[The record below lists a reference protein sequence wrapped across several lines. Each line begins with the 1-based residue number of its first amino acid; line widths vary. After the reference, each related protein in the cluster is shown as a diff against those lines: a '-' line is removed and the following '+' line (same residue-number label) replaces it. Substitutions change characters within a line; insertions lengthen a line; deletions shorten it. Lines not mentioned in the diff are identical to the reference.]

1 MKSKN
6 HQKMRNNILLF
17 FILVITQIGFSQGI
31 ERKVLRGKIVAD
43 SLEVENLTVY
53 NITSNVGAI
62 TDVDGKFS
70 INARA
75 TDTLFIQG
83 LSYDSKR
90 YILTDKDFWL
100 PVLEIKLHVKITEL
114 NEIII
119 TPYTL
124 TGNLNE
130 DTKRIQVY
138 GEGFA
143 KIDAKVVKY
152 YDDDIRLG
160 TPENT
165 AMPNVFAPTGVNLL
179 GIVVGIA
186 NLVGIKG
193 NPKSNSERVFEER
206 RIRDL
211 QSKSFS
217 EHMLE
222 RFSHNFFVETLKIK
236 NEDIPLFMSFAEL
249 NVYELSPL
257 LKAENELKLI
267 EYLINKSEE
276 FKLQKAKE

>member
-1 MKSKN
+1 
-6 HQKMRNNILLF
+6 MRNNILLF
-17 FILVITQIGFSQGI
+17 FILLISQIGFSQGI
-31 ERKVLRGKIVAD
+31 ERKILRGKIVAD
-43 SLEVENLTVY
+43 SIEVENLTVY

-83 LSYDSKR
+83 LSYESKQ
-90 YILTDKDFWL
+90 YVLTDKDFWL

-114 NEIII
+114 NEVVI

-124 TGNLNE
+124 TGDLKE

-138 GEGFA
+138 GEGFS
-143 KIDAKVVKY
+143 KIDMRIKHY
-152 YDDDIRLG
+152 EDDVRMG
-160 TPENT
+160 TPTNT
-165 AMPNVFAPTGVNLL
+165 AMLNVFAPTGINLL
-179 GIVVGIA
+179 PLINGLSSLLGV
-186 NLVGIKG
+186 KG
-193 NPKSNSERVFEER
+193 DPKKNSERVFEER

-217 EHMLE
+217 EHILE
-222 RFSHNFFVETLKIK
+222 RFSHNFFIETLKIK
-236 NEDIPLFMSFAEL
+236 NEDISMFMSFAEL

-267 EYLINKSEE
+267 EYLINKSAE
-276 FKLQKAKE
+276 FKLQQPKE

>member
-1 MKSKN
+1 MKYK
-6 HQKMRNNILLF
+6 ILLLF
-17 FILVITQIGFSQGI
+17 VLIITQISFSQGV

-53 NITSNVGAI
+53 NITSNIGAI

-75 TDTLFIQG
+75 TDILFIQG

-90 YILTDKDFWL
+90 YVLTDKDFWL
-100 PVLEIKLHVKITEL
+100 PVLEIKLHIKITEL

-165 AMPNVFAPTGVNLL
+165 AMPSQFAPNGSNFNFMAIGA
-179 GIVVGIA
+179 GIISM
-186 NLVGIKG
+186 LVKNE
-193 NPKSNSERVFEER
+193 NPKKNSERVFEER
-206 RIRDL
+206 RIRDI
-211 QSKSFS
+211 QSKSFT
-217 EHMLE
+217 EHIYE
-222 RFSHNFFVETLKIK
+222 RFSHNFFIETLKIK
-236 NEDIPLFMSFAEL
+236 NEDIPMYMSFAEL

-267 EYLINKSEE
+267 EYLINKSTE
-276 FKLQKAKE
+276 FKLQKEKE

>member
-138 GEGFA
+138 GEGFS
-143 KIDAKVVKY
+143 KIDMRIKHY
-152 YDDDIRLG
+152 EDDVRMG
-160 TPENT
+160 TPINT
-165 AMPNVFAPTGVNLL
+165 AMPNQFAPTGISFLPLINGLSSLL
-179 GIVVGIA
+179 GV
-186 NLVGIKG
+186 KG
-193 NPKSNSERVFEER
+193 DPKKNSERVFEER

-236 NEDIPLFMSFAEL
+236 NEDIPMFMSFAEL

>member
-1 MKSKN
+1 
-6 HQKMRNNILLF
+6 MRNSILLF

-236 NEDIPLFMSFAEL
+236 NEDIPMFMSFAEL

>member
-1 MKSKN
+1 LKSKN

-90 YILTDKDFWL
+90 YVLTDKDFWL

-124 TGNLNE
+124 TGDLKE

-138 GEGFA
+138 GEGFS
-143 KIDAKVVKY
+143 KIDMRIKHY
-152 YDDDIRLG
+152 EDDVRMG
-160 TPENT
+160 TPINT
-165 AMPNVFAPTGVNLL
+165 AMPNQFAPTGISFLPLINGLSSLL
-179 GIVVGIA
+179 GV
-186 NLVGIKG
+186 KG
-193 NPKSNSERVFEER
+193 DPKKNSERVFEER

-222 RFSHNFFVETLKIK
+222 RFSHNFFIETLKIK
-236 NEDIPLFMSFAEL
+236 NEDIPMFMSFAEL

>member
-1 MKSKN
+1 
-6 HQKMRNNILLF
+6 MRNSILLF
-17 FILVITQIGFSQGI
+17 FILMIAQIGFSQGI
-31 ERKVLRGKIVAD
+31 ERKILRGKIVAD

-83 LSYDSKR
+83 LSYESKR
-90 YILTDKDFWL
+90 YVLTDKDFWL

-124 TGNLNE
+124 TGDLKE

-138 GEGFA
+138 GEGFT
-143 KIDAKVVKY
+143 KIDAKVIKY

-160 TPENT
+160 TPTNT
-165 AMPNVFAPTGVNLL
+165 AMPNQFAPTGISFLPLINGLSSLL
-179 GIVVGIA
+179 GV
-186 NLVGIKG
+186 KG
-193 NPKSNSERVFEER
+193 DPKKNSERVFEER

-222 RFSHNFFVETLKIK
+222 RFSHNFFMETLKIK
-236 NEDIPLFMSFAEL
+236 NEDIPMFMSFAEL

-257 LKAENELKLI
+257 LKPENELKLI
-267 EYLINKSEE
+267 EYLINKSTE
-276 FKLQKAKE
+276 FKLQKTKE

>member
-90 YILTDKDFWL
+90 YVLTDKDFWL

-124 TGNLNE
+124 TGDLKE

-138 GEGFA
+138 GEGFS
-143 KIDAKVVKY
+143 KIDMRIKHY
-152 YDDDIRLG
+152 EDDVRMG
-160 TPENT
+160 TPINT
-165 AMPNVFAPTGVNLL
+165 ALPNQFAPTGISFLPLINGLSSLL
-179 GIVVGIA
+179 GV
-186 NLVGIKG
+186 KG
-193 NPKSNSERVFEER
+193 DPKKNSERVFEER

-222 RFSHNFFVETLKIK
+222 RFSHNFFIETLKIK
-236 NEDIPLFMSFAEL
+236 NEDIPMFMSFAEL

>member
-1 MKSKN
+1 MKNS
-6 HQKMRNNILLF
+6 ILLF

-193 NPKSNSERVFEER
+193 KTKSNSERVFEER

-236 NEDIPLFMSFAEL
+236 NEDIPMFMSFAEL

>member
-1 MKSKN
+1 
-6 HQKMRNNILLF
+6 MRNNILLF

-165 AMPNVFAPTGVNLL
+165 GMPNVFAPTGVNLL

-236 NEDIPLFMSFAEL
+236 NEDIPMFMSFAEL

>member
-1 MKSKN
+1 
-6 HQKMRNNILLF
+6 MRNNILLF

-83 LSYDSKR
+83 LSYESKR
-90 YILTDKDFWL
+90 YVLTDKDFWL

>member
-1 MKSKN
+1 
-6 HQKMRNNILLF
+6 MRNNILLF

-90 YILTDKDFWL
+90 YVLTDKDFWL

-124 TGNLNE
+124 TGDLKE

-138 GEGFA
+138 GEGFS
-143 KIDAKVVKY
+143 KIDMRIKHY
-152 YDDDIRLG
+152 EDDVRMG
-160 TPENT
+160 TPINT
-165 AMPNVFAPTGVNLL
+165 AMPNQFAPTGISFLPLINGLSSLL
-179 GIVVGIA
+179 GV
-186 NLVGIKG
+186 KG
-193 NPKSNSERVFEER
+193 DPKKNSERVFEER

-236 NEDIPLFMSFAEL
+236 NEDIPMFMSFAEL

-267 EYLINKSEE
+267 EYFINKSEE

>member
-1 MKSKN
+1 MKHKV
-6 HQKMRNNILLF
+6 LLF
-17 FILVITQIGFSQGI
+17 LAIVFTQFCVSQGV
-31 ERKVLRGKIVAD
+31 ERKVLRGKIVSD

-53 NITSNVGAI
+53 NMTSNVGAI

-83 LSYDSKR
+83 LSYDSTKF
-90 YILTDKDFWL
+90 ILTDKDFWL
-100 PVLEIKLHVKITEL
+100 PVLEIRLHIKITEL

-119 TPYTL
+119 TPYSL
-124 TGNLNE
+124 TGNLKE

-138 GEGFA
+138 GEGFT
-143 KIDAKVVKY
+143 KIDTKVIKY
-152 YDDDIRLG
+152 YEDDARLG
-160 TPENT
+160 TPVNT
-165 AMPNVFAPTGVNLL
+165 AMPSHFAPNGATFNFLAIGAGLFSLL
-179 GIVVGIA
+179 T
-186 NLVGIKG
+186 NT
-193 NPKSNSERVFEER
+193 KSDGRNAERVFEER

-217 EHMLE
+217 EHILQ

-236 NEDIPLFMSFAEL
+236 NEDIPMFMSFAEL

-267 EYLINKSEE
+267 EYLISKSTDY
-276 FKLQKAKE
+276 KLQKAKE

>member
-1 MKSKN
+1 
-6 HQKMRNNILLF
+6 MRNNILLF

-90 YILTDKDFWL
+90 YVLTDKDFWL

-124 TGNLNE
+124 TGDLKE

-236 NEDIPLFMSFAEL
+236 NEDIPMFMSFAEL

>member
-1 MKSKN
+1 
-6 HQKMRNNILLF
+6 MRNNILLF

-236 NEDIPLFMSFAEL
+236 NEDIPMFMSFAEL

-257 LKAENELKLI
+257 LKAAQYAL
-267 EYLINKSEE
+267 S
-276 FKLQKAKE
+276 

>member
-1 MKSKN
+1 
-6 HQKMRNNILLF
+6 MRNNILLF

-124 TGNLNE
+124 TGDLKE

-138 GEGFA
+138 GEGFS
-143 KIDAKVVKY
+143 KIY
-152 YDDDIRLG
+152 IRIKHYEDEVRMR
-160 TPENT
+160 TPINT
-165 AMPNVFAPTGVNLL
+165 AMPNQFAPK
-179 GIVVGIA
+179 GI
-186 NLVGIKG
+186 
-193 NPKSNSERVFEER
+193 
-206 RIRDL
+206 
-211 QSKSFS
+211 SF
-217 EHMLE
+217 L
-222 RFSHNFFVETLKIK
+222 
-236 NEDIPLFMSFAEL
+236 P
-249 NVYELSPL
+249 
-257 LKAENELKLI
+257 
-267 EYLINKSEE
+267 
-276 FKLQKAKE
+276 

>member
-1 MKSKN
+1 
-6 HQKMRNNILLF
+6 MRNNILLF

-90 YILTDKDFWL
+90 YVLTDKDFWL

>member
-1 MKSKN
+1 MKYK
-6 HQKMRNNILLF
+6 ILLLF
-17 FILVITQIGFSQGI
+17 VLIITQISFSQGV

-53 NITSNVGAI
+53 NITSNIGAI

-90 YILTDKDFWL
+90 YVLTDKDFWL
-100 PVLEIKLHVKITEL
+100 PVLEIKLHIKITEL

-130 DTKRIQVY
+130 DTNRIQVY

-143 KIDAKVVKY
+143 KIDAKEVKY

-193 NPKSNSERVFEER
+193 NPKNNSERVFEER
-206 RIRDL
+206 RIRDI
-211 QSKSFS
+211 QSKSFT
-217 EHMLE
+217 EHIYE
-222 RFSHNFFVETLKIK
+222 RFSHNFFIETLKIK
-236 NEDIPLFMSFAEL
+236 NEDIPMYMSFAEL

-267 EYLINKSEE
+267 EYLINKSTE
-276 FKLQKAKE
+276 FKLQKEKE

>member
-1 MKSKN
+1 
-6 HQKMRNNILLF
+6 MRNNILLF

-90 YILTDKDFWL
+90 YVLTDKDFWL

-124 TGNLNE
+124 TGDLKE

-138 GEGFA
+138 GEGFS
-143 KIDAKVVKY
+143 KIDMRIKHY
-152 YDDDIRLG
+152 EDDVRMG
-160 TPENT
+160 TPINT
-165 AMPNVFAPTGVNLL
+165 AMPNQFAPTGISFLPLINGLSSLL
-179 GIVVGIA
+179 GV
-186 NLVGIKG
+186 KG
-193 NPKSNSERVFEER
+193 DPKKNSERVFEER

-236 NEDIPLFMSFAEL
+236 NEDIPMYMSFAEL

>member
-1 MKSKN
+1 
-6 HQKMRNNILLF
+6 MRNNILLF

-222 RFSHNFFVETLKIK
+222 RFSHNFFMETLKIK
-236 NEDIPLFMSFAEL
+236 NEDIPMFMSFAEL

>member
-1 MKSKN
+1 
-6 HQKMRNNILLF
+6 MRNNILLF

-222 RFSHNFFVETLKIK
+222 RFSHNFFIETLKIK
-236 NEDIPLFMSFAEL
+236 NEDIPMFMSFAEL